1 MVHLALFMEK
11 VMTTLARIDAIKNS
25 EQQPH
30 SKSDGQLTKLS
41 LNAVGAVV
49 VEPITPPSSPVY
61 GRTTSGLSGKRKSL
75 SALEPIPEHSS
86 DKHSSSSI
94 SPFQRSPGG
103 TCTFTEEESE
113 EAMALPEDAAT
124 LAVIAQQ
131 NKLEEEYLQQASS
144 NGAQEGQGQGEELSA
159 IPSPPPSPRG
169 SPRSGDST
177 PTSPHSPGSRA
188 YCDTVLSPSANLL
201 HHGSPYL
208 YSA

>member
-103 TCTFTEEESE
+103 TCTFTEEEGE
-113 EAMALPEDAAT
+113 EAMALPQDAAT

-131 NKLEEEYLQQASS
+131 NKLEEEYLQQATS

-169 SPRSGDST
+169 SPRSGEST
-177 PTSPHSPGSRA
+177 PNSPHSPGSRA
-188 YCDTVLSPSANLL
+188 FFDTVLSPAANPLL
-201 HHGSPYL
+201 YL
-208 YSA
+208 